1 MHCGFNYDQAPQA
14 FVSNNMNH
22 SYLIPI
28 NGMGMSGS
36 YCMKRMPVSG
46 STRMQTFEEGRW
58 VRISVV
64 LCFVEG
70 IGFVKNCINIYII

>member
-28 NGMGMSGS
+28 NVMGMSGS
-36 YCMKRMPVSG
+36 YCLKRMPVSG
-46 STRMQTFEEGRW
+46 STRMQTFEEGREGGGGGFQW
-58 VRISVV
+58 FCV
-64 LCFVEG
+64 L
-70 IGFVKNCINIYII
+70 

>member
-1 MHCGFNYDQAPQA
+1 MHCGFNYDRAAQA

-36 YCMKRMPVSG
+36 YCMKRMSVSG
-46 STRMQTFEEGRW
+46 STRMQTFEEGREAGGGGADF
-58 VRISVV
+58 S
-64 LCFVEG
+64 
-70 IGFVKNCINIYII
+70 GFVVCRGYC

>member
-1 MHCGFNYDQAPQA
+1 
-14 FVSNNMNH
+14 
-22 SYLIPI
+22 
-28 NGMGMSGS
+28 
-36 YCMKRMPVSG
+36 
-46 STRMQTFEEGRW
+46 MQTFEEGRG